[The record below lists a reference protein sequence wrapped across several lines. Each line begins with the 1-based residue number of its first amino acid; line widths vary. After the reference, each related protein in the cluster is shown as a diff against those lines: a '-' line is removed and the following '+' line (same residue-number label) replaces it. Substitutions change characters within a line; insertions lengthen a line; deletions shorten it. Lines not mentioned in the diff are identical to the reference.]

1 MRSDLPSIGG
11 TRTRVKR
18 TTLGPWR
25 LGYIL
30 GEKDASTSPATRGS
44 AAGADPECFLCQ
56 AAPAGDD
63 RQRLVVDRGV
73 HTVTLLNRYPYNNG
87 HLLVAPQR
95 HVARL
100 DELGDELQLEVSQ
113 TITRM
118 VGVLEK
124 VMQPQG
130 FNIGLNLGRAAGA
143 GVPGHLHW
151 HIVPR
156 WIGDTNFMP
165 TIAGVHTIPQSL
177 EALWELLTAELGKI
191 IEVAKLNASHVLL
204 IPNS

>member
-1 MRSDLPSIGG
+1 MSNEQLWA
-11 TRTRVKR
+11 
-18 TTLGPWR
+18 PWR

-30 GEKDASTSPATRGS
+30 GEKTVTEPCDTRDLLE
-44 AAGADPECFLCQ
+44 GADPECFLCRL
-56 AAPAGDD
+56 APAGDD
-63 RQRLVVDRGV
+63 RQRMIVERGP

-100 DELGDELQLEVSQ
+100 DELGDELQLELSQ

-130 FNIGLNLGRAAGA
+130 FNVGLNLGRAAGA

-165 TIAGVHTIPQSL
+165 TIAGIRTIPQSL
-177 EALWELLTAELGKI
+177 EALWNLLTAELNK
-191 IEVAKLNASHVLL
+191 
-204 IPNS
+204 